1 MVAKDEEIM
10 FQIEILY
17 DFMDAS
23 TEDKDSV
30 VAKKIAEHFKL
41 SDDAAAKYVS
51 EFKEG
56 RRAV

>member
-1 MVAKDEEIM
+1 M